1 MVRTRKDLYK
11 LSGTWSDEILWYAR
25 GVSEL
30 KSRPTSDRTSWTY
43 LAAMHGIDPNGWVT
57 EGIIPSLTALPPVGE
72 QDVLFN
78 QCQHAGWFFLPWH
91 RGYLAA
97 FESILAA
104 WIAAQPNGPADW
116 ALPYWNYLGSGAAA
130 RDIPA
135 EFLDANLPDGS
146 PNPLLA
152 PRGGTPVLG
161 PQPWLPRDI
170 TLDAQ
175 TTVMPYTAAPGTTG
189 YGGAISGFAN
199 EGDLPGAVELNPH
212 NIVHVMIGGLGMGA
226 PVGWMSDPSYAALDP
241 IFWLHHCNIDRF
253 WAARL
258 SNPGSDQ
265 EGSTAWRNGPFPR
278 QFRMPDPQGGLFVFV
293 PGETLPGGPLTPSY
307 DDLSDGT
314 GIPVVI
320 AAGGQALPASLS
332 TGPSGT
338 SSLVGANDR
347 SLIVSAAPARTSVR
361 LEAGQA
367 VPAAL
372 GAAPERYYLN
382 LEGVRGAAVSGVL
395 NVAIDAGQTDAASV
409 SETVVLFGL
418 ARASATE
425 GHQAGNGLSVAIDI
439 TDLVG
444 QLAGPVLP
452 ENLRVQISQPEGV
465 ETPVT
470 VDRVSVYKRPA
481 D

>member
-1 MVRTRKDLYK
+1 MAGMRK
-11 LSGTWSDEILWYAR
+11 GIHENGPWSDEILWYAR
-25 GVSEL
+25 AVAEL
-30 KSRPTSDRTSWTY
+30 RSRPASDRTSWAY
-43 LAAMHGIDPNGWVT
+43 LGAIHGINPNGWVA
-57 EGIIPSLTALPPVGE
+57 EGIIPSLAALPPE
-72 QDVLFN
+72 EEREVLFD

-97 FESILAA
+97 FEAILAA
-104 WIAAQPNGPADW
+104 WIAAQPGGPADW

-130 RDIPA
+130 RDMPA
-135 EFLDANLPDGS
+135 EFLDELMPDGS

-152 PRGGTPVLG
+152 PRGGTTVLG

-170 TLDAQ
+170 TLNAQ
-175 TTVMPYTAAPGTTG
+175 TTAMPYTAAPGTTG

-212 NIVHVMIGGLGMGA
+212 NIVHVMIGGLGVGA
-226 PVGWMSDPSYAALDP
+226 PPGWMSDPSYAALDP
-241 IFWLHHCNIDRF
+241 VFWLHHCNIDRL

-258 SNPGSDQ
+258 NDPASDQ
-265 EGSTAWRNGPFPR
+265 EGSSAWRNGPFPR

-293 PGETLPGGPLTPSY
+293 PGETLPGGPLAPAY

-314 GIPVVI
+314 GIPAVVA
-320 AAGGQALPASLS
+320 AAGGQTLPASLS
-332 TGPSGT
+332 GSLSGS

-347 SLIVSAAPARTSVR
+347 SLTVAAAPATTQVR
-361 LEAGQA
+361 LEAAPA
-367 VPAAL
+367 VPAAA

-382 LEGVRGAAVSGVL
+382 LEGVRGEAASGVL
-395 NVAIDAGQTDAASV
+395 NVVVGAGQTGASPV

-418 ARASATE
+418 ARASTTE

-439 TDLVG
+439 TDLVRRLG
-444 QLAGPVLP
+444 GPVQP
-452 ENLRVQISQPEGV
+452 EALGVQISQPEGV

-470 VDRVSVYKRPA
+470 VDRVSVYKR